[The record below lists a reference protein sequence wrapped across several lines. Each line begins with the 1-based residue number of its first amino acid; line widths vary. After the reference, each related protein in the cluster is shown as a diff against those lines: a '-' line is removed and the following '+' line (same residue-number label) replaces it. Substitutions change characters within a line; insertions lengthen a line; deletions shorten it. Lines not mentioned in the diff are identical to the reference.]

1 MAGASAPKR
10 RKRASNPLDTLHIIL
25 SVAVLLGFFY
35 ANTISWK
42 LDKANAELAVNVAAN
57 FAAADMYAKLSK
69 EMDEI
74 TADYNVLADKMKED
88 AEESQRLI
96 NDSTATAARLL
107 EDHVALTTDYKA
119 LAKELHTIKVSIAEM
134 FPDLGKHLF
143 KGDDVAELRASDRR
157 KRSAEFEKGR
167 KERQD
172 AERQE
177 KA

>member
-1 MAGASAPKR
+1 MD
-10 RKRASNPLDTLHIIL
+10 NLHIIL
-25 SVAVLLGFFY
+25 SAAVLLGFFY
-35 ANTISWK
+35 ASTISVK
-42 LDKANAELAVNVAAN
+42 LDKANANLDVCDATNKELAETYN
-57 FAAADMYAKLSK
+57 KLYKAYDKLGK

-74 TADYNVLADKMKED
+74 TTDYNALADKMKED
-88 AEESQRLI
+88 AEESQRFI

-107 EDHVALTTDYKA
+107 EDHVTITADYKV